1 MPHGDRG
8 ELESSMCEAAMSGGT
23 KEGGKRSCECEQAG
37 LSKVLWMEPVI
48 YGSKSV
54 CIEISFESLDFGEAN
69 KRTRKY
75 RGDPQNGEKPCA
87 ADGYNKVH

>member
-1 MPHGDRG
+1 
-8 ELESSMCEAAMSGGT
+8 
-23 KEGGKRSCECEQAG
+23 
-37 LSKVLWMEPVI
+37 MEPVI

-54 CIEISFESLDFGEAN
+54 CIEISFVSSDFGEAN

-87 ADGYNKVH
+87 ADHARCIFRMDPYI

>member
-1 MPHGDRG
+1 
-8 ELESSMCEAAMSGGT
+8 
-23 KEGGKRSCECEQAG
+23 
-37 LSKVLWMEPVI
+37 MEPVI

-54 CIEISFESLDFGEAN
+54 CIEISFVSSGDFGEAN

-87 ADGYNKVH
+87 ADHIPYDAILEHCKIRQHAITSSS